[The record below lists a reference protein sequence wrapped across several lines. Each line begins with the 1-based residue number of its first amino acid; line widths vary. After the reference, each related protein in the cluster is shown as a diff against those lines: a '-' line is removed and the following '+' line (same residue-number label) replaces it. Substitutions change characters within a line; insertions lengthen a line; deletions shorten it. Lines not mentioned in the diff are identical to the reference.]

1 LNNELFIR
9 GRKLDGQDYFV
20 WQLFFYCAKKE
31 KGLSMHKSSR
41 RSFKGQYGQ
50 GEVGMCQG
58 EMGVSVMPPHPNE
71 LIEQRGSARA
81 FCVKHDQGVLV
92 LFETFFRNNGNREL

>member
-1 LNNELFIR
+1 
-9 GRKLDGQDYFV
+9 
-20 WQLFFYCAKKE
+20 
-31 KGLSMHKSSR
+31 MHKSSR